1 MASSYGAT
9 PMSQGAET
17 QQSTTAGALLRE
29 RVEPSNGRWRLT
41 LSYLSS
47 TGFRL
52 SFTPKVLAV
61 DLNSVKVR
69 TLIPFAVGS
78 RLEVTSGAKVVIAK
92 VLNCRCEKDG
102 LYYVDLNTDGST
114 SALSSP

>member
-1 MASSYGAT
+1 
-9 PMSQGAET
+9 MSQAADT
-17 QQSTTAGALLRE
+17 QRSRIAGDQLRE
-29 RVEPSNGRWRLT
+29 RMEPSNGRQRLT

-52 SFTPKVLAV
+52 SFTPKVLDV

-78 RLEVTSGAKVVIAK
+78 RLQVTSGAKVLTAK

-102 LYYVDLNTDGST
+102 LYYVDLNTDAAT